1 MQPPLKWKIK
11 DDEGNFF
18 RYKRGDVVSK
28 NGKLYIALRST
39 TVEKGSPEHGKKA
52 GWKEFTEDRIKK
64 FNESSTAPINPLV
77 GDEWYNTNSGILY
90 KFIDDGTSTQWV
102 EI

>member
-1 MQPPLKWKIK
+1 MKPPLKWKIK
-11 DDEGNFF
+11 DGSGNYNV
-18 RYKRGDVVSK
+18 YKKGDVISK
-28 NGKLYIALRST
+28 NGKLYIALRTT
-39 TVEKGSPEHGKKA
+39 TVEQGSPEHGKKA

-64 FNESSTAPINPLV
+64 YTENISAPINPFI
-77 GDEWYNTNSGILY
+77 GDEWYDTSRGILF